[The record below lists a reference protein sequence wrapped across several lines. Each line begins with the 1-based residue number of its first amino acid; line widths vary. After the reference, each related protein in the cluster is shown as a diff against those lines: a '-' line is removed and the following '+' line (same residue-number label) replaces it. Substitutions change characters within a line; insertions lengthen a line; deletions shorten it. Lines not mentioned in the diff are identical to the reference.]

1 MESFFTKEYYRV
13 DGSTISSGVS
23 YSADSGIKTKSDA
36 LMANATCYVTFDSRG
51 LTVYKDDAQL
61 YNVPGIKTLKVAK
74 DGDKY
79 FLYFN
84 DEKVSKNIQ
93 DAVQQSAD
101 DYYYFNK
108 DGLTLTSYG
117 DLMMTDETV
126 WGESTPG
133 YKLFQTKNFSLA
145 RYHLITTKKV
155 IDVASN
161 VEPGY
166 NLVPV
171 DKDYFTWDTGNSN
184 FTSTTSGIKFMAQSN
199 NSIWAV
205 LKITP
210 EGKLQALTSDRDDK
224 INAIQWDY
232 NELFDVT
239 EKITSF
245 SVKADGLYVNST
257 RVNKKA
263 LENAATM
270 YFCLD
275 GDLILCD
282 NAGNMLWSLY
292 VEAASFERAASEED
306 EEDDE
311 DDEDDEDKD
320 TSFWEKYKWYVMG
333 GGGGL
338 CLCCFCVF
346 MFIIMIS
353 MKKPPK

>member
-51 LTVYKDDAQL
+51 LTVYRDDAKL

-101 DYYYFNK
+101 NYYFFNK

-117 DLMMTDETV
+117 DLIMTDETV

-161 VEPGY
+161 VEQGY
-166 NLVPV
+166 NLVPEG
-171 DKDYFTWDTGNSN
+171 KDYFTWDTGNSN
-184 FTSTTSGIKFMAQSN
+184 FTSTTTGMTFMAQSN
-199 NSIWAV
+199 NSTWAV

-210 EGKLQALTSDRDDK
+210 EGKLQALTSDKDDK
-224 INAIQWDY
+224 VNALQWDY

-239 EKITSF
+239 EKVTSF
-245 SVKADGLYVNST
+245 SVKTDGLYVNST

-263 LENAATM
+263 LENATTM

-282 NAGNMLWSLY
+282 KSGNMLWSLY
-292 VEAASFERAASEED
+292 VEAASFEPAASEGGD
-306 EEDDE
+306 EEDGDG
-311 DDEDDEDKD
+311 DDKEE
-320 TSFWEKYKWYVMG
+320 SFLEKYKWYVMV

-338 CLCCFCVF
+338 WLCCCVF
-346 MFIIMIS
+346 IFIIIIIS

>member
-93 DAVQQSAD
+93 DTVQQSAD
-101 DYYYFNK
+101 NYYYFNK

-117 DLMMTDETV
+117 DLIMTDETV

-184 FTSTTSGIKFMAQSN
+184 FTSTTTGMKFMAQSN
-199 NSIWAV
+199 NSTWAV

-210 EGKLQALTSDRDDK
+210 EGNLQALTSDRDDK
-224 INAIQWDY
+224 INALQWDY
-232 NELFDVT
+232 SVLFDVT

-245 SVKADGLYVNST
+245 SVKTDGLYVNST

-263 LENAATM
+263 LENATTM

-275 GDLILCD
+275 GDLVLCD
-282 NAGNMLWSLY
+282 SAGNMLWSLY
-292 VEAASFERAASEED
+292 VEAASFEPAASEDGD
-306 EEDDE
+306 EEDGGE
-311 DDEDDEDKD
+311 DDDKEE
-320 TSFWEKYKWYVMG
+320 SFWEKYKWYVMG